1 MRLPT
6 YTASGFLRVAFHR
19 FALIAIVAAALWT
32 TVFFV
37 VVLRLG
43 EAAAARL
50 SGWSWVFGLALIS
63 VVLVLPRVIRAV
75 IRRRDAADDERPN
88 AVE

>member
-1 MRLPT
+1 MIEQIALIVVIYLVGLALRLP
-6 YTASGFLRVAFHR
+6 
-19 FALIAIVAAALWT
+19 
-32 TVFFV
+32 VFFV

-75 IRRRDAADDERPN
+75 IRRRDAADDENPN